1 MDTRSRHNIAPTHVT
16 LRQLSYF
23 VTVAEERHFRRAAE
37 RLHISQPPLTQR
49 IQGLERD
56 LGVQLFAR
64 TGNRIELTEAGRLIF
79 TEAKAILAQADRLQ
93 AMALRMREGEAG
105 TFRVSVGCSASLIQP
120 LRDAI
125 EAFRRDHPNIVLN
138 QVQTTCRS
146 ALEELNEGKID
157 ACVLRRPESEIEGIH
172 QIVIARDRLML
183 VLPSDHPEARAP
195 KVALKDVIEGRFIQ
209 CSSEKS
215 VNLHHQL
222 AELWRRTGL
231 IPRNIEICESG
242 LTILAMVAGG
252 AGIAILP
259 STLSQVQVPNVVWK
273 PIDVNDQWTASAI
286 VMLYRADAQN
296 DKIQSRFVDYVRRL
310 CGGAN

>member
-1 MDTRSRHNIAPTHVT
+1 MDTRSRNNIVPTHVT
-16 LRQLSYF
+16 LRQLSCF

-64 TGNRIELTEAGRLIF
+64 TGNRIELTEAGRLIL

-105 TFRVSVGCSASLIQP
+105 TFRVSVGCSASLIQA
-120 LRDAI
+120 LREAI

-138 QVQTTCRS
+138 QMQTTCRS
-146 ALEELNEGKID
+146 ALEELKQGRID
-157 ACVLRRPESEIEGIH
+157 ACVLRRPESEINGIR

-195 KVALKDVIEGRFIQ
+195 KVALEDVIEGRFIQ

-215 VNLHHQL
+215 VNLHNQL
-222 AELWRRTGL
+222 AELWTRIGL
-231 IPRNIEICESG
+231 TPRNIEICESG

-296 DKIQSRFVDYVRRL
+296 DKIQSRFVDYVRRF
-310 CGGAN
+310 CTGVN